1 MTEEEF
7 WDALEYRVSHELRLM
22 DNPQLQCLWC
32 DSFIAERYEPAIAEP
47 CITGRAWICRGSE
60 QKEWTFKLVLPE
72 QWDSA
77 ELIRWDT
84 ILPPDEKSWW
94 ISLDFRNRTLH
105 LDPASA
111 ANSDL

>member
-32 DSFIAERYEPAIAEP
+32 DGFIAERYETANAEP
-47 CITGRAWICRGSE
+47 LIGGRTFICRGSE
-60 QKEWTFKLVLPE
+60 QKEWKFKLLLPE
-72 QWDSA
+72 RWDSA

-84 ILPPDEKSWW
+84 ILPPDEMSGW

-105 LDPASA
+105 LDPMSA
-111 ANSDL
+111 AKAEL